1 MPYNKPKKVIKEE
14 RNKLVDRYRVT
25 YGPFWHLYVGH
36 FDEDRYRKAMDEF
49 KKGLRKSR
57 PMGADGAKC
66 EKILGKGE
74 AQSDIEKL
82 MSDYSFTQQDIND
95 EIREKRREYRWKREF
110 TGD

>member
-1 MPYNKPKKVIKEE
+1 MNSK
-14 RNKLVDRYRVT
+14 RVCAS
-25 YGPFWHLYVGH
+25 P
-36 FDEDRYRKAMDEF
+36 A
-49 KKGLRKSR
+49 